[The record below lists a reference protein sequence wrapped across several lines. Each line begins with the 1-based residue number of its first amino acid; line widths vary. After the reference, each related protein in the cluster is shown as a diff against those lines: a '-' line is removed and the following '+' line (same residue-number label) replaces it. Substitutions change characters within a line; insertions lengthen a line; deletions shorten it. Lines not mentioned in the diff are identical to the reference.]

1 MLIVGRH
8 GRIGERTEPLTLE
21 GFGDGTIDVQKKL
34 WVFGPPGTG
43 KTKFLSSVVEQ
54 LVEKTGDDTSVVA
67 LSFTRAAAH
76 ELTDRM
82 SLPKENA
89 GTIAS
94 ILWNAFERPEMAEGH
109 LPEFNEQYPEFAL
122 DCEDSS
128 SVAEGILHGSIA
140 AQGDELQYRY
150 NFNRETGIPRKQ
162 WSAEV
167 QVFASRWESWRDGKG
182 YMDFPQLVE
191 RGLKELPSCPGDPD
205 YIVSDE
211 TQDNTAS
218 ENRLIDQW
226 GEKTKMLVKASDE
239 DQCIYLFR
247 GASPEKITEENAPL
261 ESRIFLRQSYRVPR
275 EVVDYSQKWIGQIKD
290 RLPKAYAPRKE
301 EGQVVEGEVRTI
313 NQLFTWRSPDNVL
326 RDAEQYLNKGKSVM
340 FLTSCSYML
349 HPLISELRK
358 EGLPFHNPYNL
369 KHHSWNPLQEHKEG
383 IITSKER
390 LLSYIAPLTKDRFW
404 NTAEAYEWMDIIASK
419 GILADGAKTVL
430 KNAIDSKTEMNE
442 EQLTDLFIDRGV
454 LKEAYDGAFSNALL
468 WFDKHIL
475 PSKRKGIDFPLAI
488 FREHGVKPLTEQPQI
503 IVGTIHSV
511 KGGQA
516 DVVYLFP
523 DLSRAGEHEWMG
535 TEIQRNNIIR
545 QYYVGMTRA
554 KESLVLPFPAGKEH
568 VNIHERW

>member
-1 MLIVGRH
+1 
-8 GRIGERTEPLTLE
+8 
-21 GFGDGTIDVQKKL
+21 
-34 WVFGPPGTG
+34 
-43 KTKFLSSVVEQ
+43 
-54 LVEKTGDDTSVVA
+54 
-67 LSFTRAAAH
+67 
-76 ELTDRM
+76 
-82 SLPKENA
+82 
-89 GTIAS
+89 
-94 ILWNAFERPEMAEGH
+94 
-109 LPEFNEQYPEFAL
+109 
-122 DCEDSS
+122 
-128 SVAEGILHGSIA
+128 
-140 AQGDELQYRY
+140 
-150 NFNRETGIPRKQ
+150 
-162 WSAEV
+162 
-167 QVFASRWESWRDGKG
+167 
-182 YMDFPQLVE
+182 MDFPQLVE

-261 ESRIFLRQSYRVPR
+261 ESRVFLRQSYRVPK
-275 EVVDYSQKWIGQIKD
+275 EVVNYSQKWIGQIKD

-442 EQLTDLFIDRGV
+442 EQLTDLFVDRGV

-554 KESLVLPFPAGKEH
+554 KESLILPFPAGKEH
-568 VNIHERW
+568 VNVHERW